1 MIEAKDVLLIV
12 LAFCA
17 LWFTAFVCWLVY
29 QVATILKNV
38 NDVVSEVHNT
48 LGKMERA
55 ITGIKGRF
63 DHAVSGLMLAID
75 GGQKIMDLLGKSR
88 KAGSRQSEASA
99 GKKTARETKKV
110 VSKAKKKK

>member
-1 MIEAKDVLLIV
+1 MLEAKDILLIV

-29 QVATILKNV
+29 QIAAILKNV
-38 NDVVSEVHNT
+38 NDIVADAHET

-55 ITGIKGRF
+55 LSGIRGRF

-75 GGQKIMDLLGKSR
+75 GGQKIMELLGKR
-88 KAGSRQSEASA
+88 
-99 GKKTARETKKV
+99 RERVATKK
-110 VSKAKKKK
+110 SSSKKK

>member
-1 MIEAKDVLLIV
+1 MLEAKDILLIV

-29 QVATILKNV
+29 QIAAILKNV
-38 NDVVSEVHNT
+38 NDVISDAHET

-55 ITGIKGRF
+55 LSGIRGRF

-75 GGQKIMDLLGKSR
+75 GGQKIVELLGKR
-88 KAGSRQSEASA
+88 KEAS
-99 GKKTARETKKV
+99 
-110 VSKAKKKK
+110 KKKSSSKKM

>member
-1 MIEAKDVLLIV
+1 MLEAKDILLIV

-29 QVATILKNV
+29 QIAAILKNV
-38 NDVVSEVHNT
+38 NDIVSDAHET

-55 ITGIKGRF
+55 LSGIRGRF

-75 GGQKIMDLLGKSR
+75 GGQKIMELLGKR
-88 KAGSRQSEASA
+88 
-99 GKKTARETKKV
+99 RERVATKK
-110 VSKAKKKK
+110 SSSKKK

>member
-17 LWFTAFVCWLVY
+17 LWFTAFMCWLVY
-29 QVATILKNV
+29 QIATILKHV
-38 NDVVSEVHNT
+38 NDVVSEVHET
-48 LGKMERA
+48 LGKMEKA

-75 GGQKIMDLLGKSR
+75 GGQKIMDLLGKKKEKKVSKVE
-88 KAGSRQSEASA
+88 KAGEV
-99 GKKTARETKKV
+99 GKEE
-110 VSKAKKKK
+110 KKKKKTKKKK

>member
-75 GGQKIMDLLGKSR
+75 GGQKIMDLLGK
-88 KAGSRQSEASA
+88 Q
-99 GKKTARETKKV
+99 
-110 VSKAKKKK
+110 KAKKAAKKSTTSTGTKKTKKKK